1 MKVERKTSGLNIEY
15 VVCRVVLPSFY
26 AESLSWKTTYFV
38 INMKS
43 LPEGY
48 FIVTQCKVAG
58 DVLTTIRRLKGDE
71 ELDFTVEDYSRAREV
86 MEICGG

>member
-1 MKVERKTSGLNIEY
+1 MEAKVKIERKTSSLNIDY
-15 VVCRVVLPSFY
+15 VACRVVLPSFY

-43 LPEGY
+43 LPDGY

-58 DVLTTIRRLKGDE
+58 DVLTTIRRLKGE
-71 ELDFTVEDYSRAREV
+71 E
-86 MEICGG
+86 